1 MSISPQR
8 QPATRVHPISGSKYP
23 VPRGA
28 DRTKIETF
36 LLPQSEHSNAL
47 LANHR
52 KTARPLLD
60 QMCLAKDN
68 KTDPSHTH
76 THSLFHSLRF
86 TLSFSLSLV
95 ILFQSALPKKVW
107 RYLLSF
113 ETLGQRHLFDSL
125 FFGIDCNNS

>member
-1 MSISPQR
+1 VSIPPQR

-76 THSLFHSLRF
+76 
-86 TLSFSLSLV
+86 SLSLSLSPFYSSTLT
-95 ILFQSALPKKVW
+95 LFGHSVPNCIAKERLALFTFNQDAW
-107 RYLLSF
+107 STASL
-113 ETLGQRHLFDSL
+113 DSL
-125 FFGIDCNNS
+125 FFGIDCNIS